1 MIGLFIANP
10 ATAVGNPRHGSS
22 VSSGGSRRSRMA
34 TRMRRRVRRSN
45 PWKGDKRGHKRAAQL
60 GWAYRRSR
68 KDPWAYLRAKGVTPA
83 DWRKYRG
90 RHRAAKSKRHHRI
103 KVVRGIGVLNNP
115 GRKGSYRAFVSRV
128 AARYSGL
135 KGPALFR
142 KAGKMWR
149 SNAEAGSVYY
159 NKRRGRRR
167 SRRNASNPRRSVRR
181 SRRASRRRS
190 ARRNP
195 VLPYLAYNSR
205 RGRKRSR
212 RASRRSYRRNSVLP
226 YAAFNSAVAGPLA
239 AVRDA
244 FETVIDVEFWKETV
258 FPMGAGFIGGQFA
271 GGLVYGLMEKVVGAD
286 KVAGAGWMPSAARIG
301 SRAAGGALLSGLA
314 YVVTKNKD
322 LAGKVLAGGLVA
334 VLASVI
340 QEVFGKDVYD
350 KMTGMSGFIGGMS
363 ADLTEELKSRI
374 AASVRGEIARAE
386 SGVHGDA
393 GVSAFVTTQDIAPA
407 PRLGPGPRV
416 GEMGSFVTSEAL
428 TAAPHPGMD
437 APVVAD
443 LNSFSD
449 SLADM
454 MLV

>member
-10 ATAVGNPRHGSS
+10 ATTVGTPRHGSS

-34 TRMRRRVRRSN
+34 TRTRRRVRRSN

-90 RHRAAKSKRHHRI
+90 RHHAARSKRHHRI
-103 KVVRGIGVLNNP
+103 KVIRGIGVMNNP
-115 GRKGSYRAFVSRV
+115 GRKGSYRTFVKKV
-128 AARYSGL
+128 AARYRGL

-149 SNAEAGSVYY
+149 GNAEAGSVYY
-159 NKRRGRRR
+159 NRRR
-167 SRRNASNPRRSVRR
+167 KSTRRVRKASRRR
-181 SRRASRRRS
+181 SRRAS
-190 ARRNP
+190 RRNP
-195 VLPYLAYNSR
+195 VLPYLAYNPR

-212 RASRRSYRRNSVLP
+212 RSSRRASRRMFRHNSVLP
-226 YAAFNSAVAGPLA
+226 YAAFNAAAGPLA
-239 AVRDA
+239 IVGDA
-244 FETVIDVEFWKETV
+244 FRTVIDVEFWKETV

-271 GGLVYGLMEKVVGAD
+271 GGLVYGLAEKVLGAD
-286 KVAGAGWMPSAARIG
+286 KIAGAGWMPSAARIG

-314 YVVTKNKD
+314 YLVTKNKD
-322 LAGKVLAGGLVA
+322 LSSKVLAGGLVA

>member
-1 MIGLFIANP
+1 
-10 ATAVGNPRHGSS
+10 
-22 VSSGGSRRSRMA
+22 MA
-34 TRMRRRVRRSN
+34 TRTRRRVRRSN
-45 PWKGDKRGHKRAAQL
+45 PWKGDKRGHKRAALL
-60 GWAYRRSR
+60 GWAYRRSL

-90 RHRAAKSKRHHRI
+90 RHGAAKRQHHRI
-103 KVVRGIGVLNNP
+103 KRVRGIGALNNP
-115 GRKGSYRAFVSRV
+115 RRGRGAYRAFVKGV
-128 AARYSGL
+128 ARKYRGL

-149 SNAEAGSVYY
+149 SNQALPGAVYF
-159 NKRRGRRR
+159 NRKRRKSGSRRR
-167 SRRNASNPRRSVRR
+167 KATHRR
-181 SRRASRRRS
+181 SRRASRRNS
-190 ARRNP
+190 I
-195 VLPYLAYNSR
+195 LPYLAWNPR
-205 RGRKRSR
+205 RRHARRATR
-212 RASRRSYRRNSVLP
+212 RASRRSYRRNPVLP
-226 YAAFNSAVAGPLA
+226 YAAFNPAGGPLA

-244 FETVIDVEFWKETV
+244 FTTVIDVDFWKETI

-271 GGLVYGLMEKVVGAD
+271 GGLVYGLVEKVVGAD
-286 KVAGAGWMPSAARIG
+286 KVSGSGWMPSAARIG

-314 YVVTKNKD
+314 YIVTKNKD

-340 QEVFGKDVYD
+340 QEVFGSDVYN
-350 KMTGMSGFIGGMS
+350 KMTGMSGFVGGMS
-363 ADLTEELKSRI
+363 ADLTQELKSRI
-374 AASVRGEIARAE
+374 AESVRGEIARAE
-386 SGVHGDA
+386 AGVHGDA

-416 GEMGSFVTSEAL
+416 GEMASFVTSEAL
-428 TAAPHPGMD
+428 TSAPHPGYD

>member
-10 ATAVGNPRHGSS
+10 ATNVANPRHRSP
-22 VSSGGSRRSRMA
+22 VFNGGQRRRAMPRLRSRRYR
-34 TRMRRRVRRSN
+34 TVN
-45 PWKGDKRGHKRAAQL
+45 PWKGDVRGHRKAALL

-90 RHRAAKSKRHHRI
+90 RHKVAKAKRHHRI

-115 GRKGSYRAFVSRV
+115 RRSSYRSFVRGV
-128 AARYSGL
+128 AARYRGL

-142 KAGKMWR
+142 KAGKLWR
-149 SNAEAGSVYY
+149 SNQTLPGTVFFDNRKRSRKARRSRRAAAD
-159 NKRRGRRR
+159 NRRRGRRSRRYSRNAVLPFMAWNPRRR
-167 SRRNASNPRRSVRR
+167 SRRG
-181 SRRASRRRS
+181 
-190 ARRNP
+190 ARRN
-195 VLPYLAYNSR
+195 AI
-205 RGRKRSR
+205 
-212 RASRRSYRRNSVLP
+212 LP
-226 YAAFNSAVAGPLA
+226 YAAFNPAAGPLA
-239 AVRDA
+239 AVGDA
-244 FETVIDVEFWKETV
+244 FQSLIDVDFWKETV

-271 GGLVYGLMEKVVGAD
+271 GGLVYGLMEKVVGSD
-286 KVAGAGWMPSAARIG
+286 KVSGSGFVPGLARVG

-314 YVVTKNKD
+314 YLVTKDRD

-350 KMTGMSGFIGGMS
+350 KMTGMSGFIGDMS
-363 ADLTEELKSRI
+363 ADLTEELKGRI
-374 AASVRGEIARAE
+374 AESVRGEIARAE
-386 SGVHGDA
+386 AGVHGD

-407 PRLGPGPRV
+407 PMLGPGPRV
-416 GEMGSFVTSEAL
+416 GGMDAFVTSEAL
-428 TAAPHPGMD
+428 STAPHPGGET
-437 APVVAD
+437 PVVAD
-443 LNSFSD
+443 LSAFSD

>member
-10 ATAVGNPRHGSS
+10 ATTVGNPRHGSS

-90 RHRAAKSKRHHRI
+90 RHHAARSKRHRRI
-103 KVVRGIGVLNNP
+103 KVIRGIGVLNNP
-115 GRKGSYRAFVSRV
+115 GRKGSYRSFVKRV
-128 AARYSGL
+128 AAKYRGL

-142 KAGKMWR
+142 KAGAMWR
-149 SNAEAGSVYY
+149 NNAEAGSVYY
-159 NKRRGRRR
+159 NKRRKATHRR
-167 SRRNASNPRRSVRR
+167 SRKATRRR
-181 SRRASRRRS
+181 SRRAS
-190 ARRNP
+190 RRNP
-195 VLPYLAYNSR
+195 VLPYLAYNPR

-271 GGLVYGLMEKVVGAD
+271 GGLVYGLAEKVLGAD
-286 KVAGAGWMPSAARIG
+286 KISGAGWMPSAARIG

-350 KMTGMSGFIGGMS
+350 KMTGMSGFIGDMS

-428 TAAPHPGMD
+428 TAAPHPGND